1 MQPDRPAPC
10 LTVDGRQ
17 RVSAEDDEAAVTRI
31 LQGDHSAFGEI
42 VQRWQGPL
50 VNLAYRFVRDRG
62 RAEEMAQEAF
72 LRAFR
77 GLSSWRR
84 DAAFSTWLFSV
95 ATNVY
100 RSELRKFPV
109 MVPLDVVAE
118 PAVLEGTDARIVE
131 EDRRRV
137 VRQTVQSLPAKY
149 RDTLVLF
156 YFHGSNVAATARS
169 LGLPEGTVK
178 ARLARGRDM
187 LRSKLARMLGLTADG
202 GVDAAR

>member
-1 MQPDRPAPC
+1 
-10 LTVDGRQ
+10 
-17 RVSAEDDEAAVTRI
+17 VSAEDDEAAVTRI
-31 LQGDHSAFGEI
+31 LQGDHSAFSGI

-84 DAAFSTWLFSV
+84 DAAFSTWLFAV

-118 PAVLEGTDARIVE
+118 PAVHDGTDARIADA
-131 EDRRRV
+131 DRRRV
-137 VRQTVQSLPAKY
+137 VRQMVQSLPAKY
-149 RDTLVLF
+149 RDALVLF
-156 YFHGSNVAATARS
+156 YFHGSNVTATARS

-187 LRSKLARMLGLTADG
+187 LRSKLARMLGVPADG
-202 GVDAAR
+202 GVDGAR